1 MTDPR
6 TDDRN
11 VIGIYHVTRQYGDHL
26 ALDDVSLTVANGEF
40 VFLVGP
46 SGAGKST
53 LMRMIYMD
61 ELPSEGQ
68 VVVGE
73 YVSTR
78 IKRKHIPHL
87 RRRVGVVFQ
96 DFKLLDDRS
105 VFENVAIAMRVTG
118 AGSFDIKRRV
128 NQVINQVGLFHKRR
142 DLPDQL
148 SGGEQ
153 QRVAIARALV
163 NSPAIL
169 LADEPTGNLDPEVT
183 EDILRLLFKIN
194 SGGTAVLMATHDH
207 QMVRNFGQRIVHLRD
222 GKLYEDKRSEL
233 VGNLSDRLDQIQLER
248 QRTRRVDDA
257 IREHKRA
264 SAQSRAAMP
273 VVEPIVDE
281 VVSAVVEPASEA
293 IRAPLNEP
301 AHERPAPIATPAYEE
316 DDNVS

>member
-6 TDDRN
+6 TDDRS
-11 VIGIYHVTRQYGDHL
+11 VIGIYHVTRSYGDHH

-78 IKRKHIPHL
+78 IKRKQIPHL

-105 VFENVAIAMRVTG
+105 VFDNVAIAMRVTG

-142 DLPDQL
+142 DYPDQL

-207 QMVRNFGQRIVHLRD
+207 EMVRNFGQRIVHLRD
-222 GKLYEDKRSEL
+222 GKLYEDRRNAEL

-257 IREHKRA
+257 IREHQRT
-264 SAQSRAAMP
+264 SAQNRAAMP
-273 VVEPIVDE
+273 LTDPIVED
-281 VVSAVVEPASEA
+281 VVGSVVEPASEA
-293 IRAPLNEP
+293 IREPL
-301 AHERPAPIATPAYEE
+301 HERLAPIPTPASEE